1 MLKKFYKSKICAKL
15 GSKFRKILMEK
26 NYNNNEKAL
35 IFLSL
40 FDLMPQKEAELLS
53 LFDEPSELLE
63 NFYERE
69 KEINKTFVK
78 LMKRESQAE
87 NISEKYH
94 KTVAQMKKAIED
106 NLLESYIK
114 NLNSKNILVLTPFS
128 EGYPKK
134 LLELEFPPQTIFCL
148 GDISLLNSD
157 CIGVVGTRTPT
168 SYGKLVTE
176 KFCKGLSQN
185 NFTIV
190 SGLAAGVDSVAHKT
204 ALEAG
209 GKTIAVLGGGFE
221 HIFPTFNTELARRIS
236 RDGLLITEY
245 RPSMQPAL
253 YTFPQRNRIIAGL
266 SLGILLTEAG
276 EKSGSLHTKEF
287 ALELGREVFA
297 VPGNINSAMS
307 KGTNRLIRSAQ
318 GACVLS
324 FEDIVCTFRENV
336 VKSPSVSNLQ
346 FSVEDQLIL
355 KHLEN
360 GEKTIEQLVELT
372 GFQIGK
378 LNANL
383 TMLEIRGVVKQ
394 LPGNS
399 YILV

>member
-1 MLKKFYKSKICAKL
+1 MPALTLDLFGTIEEKQTIEERIMQHGIKGL
-15 GSKFRKILMEK
+15 G
-26 NYNNNEKAL
+26 
-35 IFLSL
+35 
-40 FDLMPQKEAELLS
+40 
-53 LFDEPSELLE
+53 
-63 NFYERE
+63 ERE
-69 KEINKTFVK
+69 LIEGLISPYISKKVDTRK
-78 LMKRESQAE
+78 LAE
-87 NISEKYH
+87 TILEAMDRNSAPSLDEL
-94 KTVAQMKKAIED
+94 KAIHG
-106 NLLESYIK
+106 
-114 NLNSKNILVLTPFS
+114 VS
-128 EGYPKK
+128 E
-134 LLELEFPPQTIFCL
+134 
-148 GDISLLNSD
+148 
-157 CIGVVGTRTPT
+157 
-168 SYGKLVTE
+168 
-176 KFCKGLSQN
+176 
-185 NFTIV
+185 
-190 SGLAAGVDSVAHKT
+190 
-204 ALEAG
+204 
-209 GKTIAVLGGGFE
+209 
-221 HIFPTFNTELARRIS
+221 ELAS
-236 RDGLLITEY
+236 
-245 RPSMQPAL
+245 
-253 YTFPQRNRIIAGL
+253 
-266 SLGILLTEAG
+266 GILI
-276 EKSGSLHTKEF
+276 